1 MQGGGI
7 RTYYGTATINNCN
20 IYNNTAQYVRS
31 LALELCRH
39 FLEVS
44 PIAPMWDTS
53 WTPSERFLC
62 VAQGGGLY
70 IYGSS
75 TVATITNCNIHNNN
89 ANYKVRSLAASN

>member
-7 RTYYGTATINNCN
+7 EVYIAIATFNNCN

-44 PIAPMWDTS
+44 PIAPM
-53 WTPSERFLC
+53 
-62 VAQGGGLY
+62 
-70 IYGSS
+70 
-75 TVATITNCNIHNNN
+75 
-89 ANYKVRSLAASN
+89 